1 MAPLP
6 LDGVRVV
13 DLTVVWSGPTAT
25 RLMAALGAEV
35 IRPESIRYYPRN
47 SRGQQPYPPPETI
60 RAARG
65 LSAAYPH
72 KEPGP
77 DPYNVYGSFLL
88 TAQGKLS
95 CTMEITDPRGGQE
108 AFRRLIER
116 SDVLVENNSR
126 ALSSSIGLEW
136 DQLSA
141 INPRLILVKMTPMGL
156 DGPYSRAVGYGAQF
170 ESITGMAWLRGHP
183 DQPPDDVDPT
193 YHMDDV
199 APHGVLFAVLA
210 ALMLRERTGRGQL
223 IEFPQGEFLMQGL
236 GDVFLG
242 VTQEDGRQFGP
253 DGNRDPNIV
262 QGLYPCHGDDQWI
275 AISLR
280 DEADWAALVAAAGHP
295 DWAGAEYFAT
305 AASRRQHQDALDAL
319 LAAWTAPQDKQDL
332 FRKLQAAGIPA
343 APVYDEADAYAD
355 PHFQARGAFVPVPHP
370 SAGTFDYPGLWAR
383 WPGLEPRV
391 GVPAPLLGEHNEYV
405 YTELLGYSAQE
416 YQQMID
422 DGLIGT
428 SYPRPGQ

>member
-1 MAPLP
+1 
-6 LDGVRVV
+6 
-13 DLTVVWSGPTAT
+13 
-25 RLMAALGAEV
+25 
-35 IRPESIRYYPRN
+35 
-47 SRGQQPYPPPETI
+47 
-60 RAARG
+60 
-65 LSAAYPH
+65 
-72 KEPGP
+72 
-77 DPYNVYGSFLL
+77 
-88 TAQGKLS
+88 
-95 CTMEITDPRGGQE
+95 
-108 AFRRLIER
+108 
-116 SDVLVENNSR
+116 
-126 ALSSSIGLEW
+126 
-136 DQLSA
+136 
-141 INPRLILVKMTPMGL
+141 MTPMGL

-242 VTQEDGRQFGP
+242 VTQDDGRQFGP

-262 QGLYPCHGDDQWI
+262 QGLYPCQGDDQWI

-355 PHFQARGAFVPVPHP
+355 PHFEQRGVFRPVDHP
-370 SAGTFDYPGLWAR
+370 SAGTHSYPTFGAQWS
-383 WPGLEPRV
+383 GMEPDWGR
-391 GVPAPLLGEHNEYV
+391 PAPLVGQDNEYV
-405 YTELLGYSAQE
+405 YKKLLRYSSQE
-416 YQQMID
+416 YD
-422 DGLIGT
+422 ELSAAGLIGT
-428 SYPRPGQ
+428 RYAP